1 MAEIKPIP
9 ADVNNEI
16 AELASIALTLLK
28 LDSASQPEAVVAAI
42 TDFVRDCKDKRSPIP
57 DDEVFALGALLG
69 SQYVRGLQWHWG
81 SVVWDFDE
89 QNGAIGV
96 LNHDNSLFTNPVGW
110 VDQVLKSDGGV
121 PFMLSYN
128 MIVANQTPVFEPDSA
143 TGLY

>member
-9 ADVNNEI
+9 SDVNNEI
-16 AELASIALTLLK
+16 AELAAIALTLLK
-28 LDSASQPEAVVAAI
+28 LDAASKPEDIVAAI
-42 TDFVRDCKDKRSPIP
+42 TGFVRECKEKKSNIP

-69 SQYVRGLQWHWG
+69 CQYVRGLQWHWG

-89 QNGAIGV
+89 KNGAIGV
-96 LNHDNSLFTNPVGW
+96 LNHDNSLFTNPIGW
-110 VDQVLKSDGGV
+110 IDDVLKSDGGV

-128 MIVANQTPVFEPDSA
+128 MIAANQTPVFEPDSA

>member
-1 MAEIKPIP
+1 MAEIKAIP
-9 ADVNNEI
+9 NDVNSEI
-16 AELASIALTLLK
+16 AELAAIALTLLK
-28 LDSASQPEAVVAAI
+28 LDAGCKPEDVVAAI
-42 TDFVRDCKDKRSPIP
+42 TGFVRACKEQKSTIP

-69 SQYVRGLQWHWG
+69 CQYVRGLQWHWG

-89 QNGAIGV
+89 KSGAIGV
-96 LNHDNSLFTNPVGW
+96 LNHDNSLFTNPIGW
-110 VDQVLKSDGGV
+110 IDDVLKSDGGV

>member
-9 ADVNNEI
+9 ADVDNEI

-28 LDSASQPEAVVAAI
+28 LDRASKPEIVVAAI
-42 TDFVRDCKDKRSPIP
+42 TEFVRECKEKNPTIP

-81 SVVWDFDE
+81 SVVWDGDE
-89 QNGAIGV
+89 ANGAIGV
-96 LNHDNSLFTNPVGW
+96 LNHDNSLFTNPIGW
-110 VDQVLKSDGGV
+110 IAEVLKSEGGV

-128 MIVANQTPVFEPDSA
+128 MIVANQTPVFEPNSA